1 MRLVLCEKPSQGRDI
16 AKFLGATQR
25 GDGFLSGPGVTVT
38 WARGHLLETAEPEV
52 YGEQYG
58 KPWRTEVLPLLPQQ
72 WKLVVKA
79 DAKAQ
84 FAVINRLLKQVDE
97 VVIATDADREGEVIA
112 RELLDYCKFQGRIF
126 RLWMSALD
134 DASIRAALSDLWPS
148 SRTEALY
155 YAGVGR
161 NRPGHDGLFKLFLR
175 EPDTARDFLA
185 VHLPADIRAQVRL
198 DTLKL
203 EPGSFVD
210 QKLRELHSDVLYSV
224 ETAEGHAGYIYC
236 LVEHQSTAD
245 RMMAWRMMRYSMAVM
260 DAHLK
265 KGNDTLPVVVPL
277 LFYQGT
283 VRPYPYSTDWMDCF
297 DAPALAR
304 EVYSRPWPL
313 VDVSVMEDSDLQSHR
328 RMALLELVQRDIRHR
343 DAASLLRDVVQL
355 IRLAG
360 NTREQ
365 VEAVLCYIIYNGMTS
380 ESITPFLYELAGEIP
395 EYKELIMGTIAQQLK
410 EEGIQLGIQQGIEQG
425 IEQARLV
432 AQQKLLETAYAL
444 LDNGVSLDVVIKSTG
459 LSRETLEQPRH

>member
-1 MRLVLCEKPSQGRDI
+1 MDNEK
-16 AKFLGATQR
+16 
-25 GDGFLSGPGVTVT
+25 
-38 WARGHLLETAEPEV
+38 GH
-52 YGEQYG
+52 
-58 KPWRTEVLPLLPQQ
+58 
-72 WKLVVKA
+72 
-79 DAKAQ
+79 
-84 FAVINRLLKQVDE
+84 
-97 VVIATDADREGEVIA
+97 
-112 RELLDYCKFQGRIF
+112 
-126 RLWMSALD
+126 
-134 DASIRAALSDLWPS
+134 
-148 SRTEALY
+148 
-155 YAGVGR
+155 
-161 NRPGHDGLFKLFLR
+161 NRPGHDGLFKFFLR

-224 ETAEGHAGYIYC
+224 ETEEGHAGYIYC
-236 LVEHQSTAD
+236 LLEHQSTAD

-328 RMALLELVQRDIRHR
+328 RMALLELVQRDIRRR

-355 IRLAG
+355 IRIAG

-365 VEAVLCYIIYNGMTS
+365 VEAVLCYIIYNGMTN

-410 EEGIQLGIQQGIEQG
+410 EEGIQQGIEQ
-425 IEQARLV
+425 ERLA
-432 AQQKLLETAYAL
+432 AQQKLLETAWAL

>member
-1 MRLVLCEKPSQGRDI
+1 MDNEK
-16 AKFLGATQR
+16 
-25 GDGFLSGPGVTVT
+25 
-38 WARGHLLETAEPEV
+38 GH
-52 YGEQYG
+52 
-58 KPWRTEVLPLLPQQ
+58 
-72 WKLVVKA
+72 
-79 DAKAQ
+79 
-84 FAVINRLLKQVDE
+84 
-97 VVIATDADREGEVIA
+97 
-112 RELLDYCKFQGRIF
+112 
-126 RLWMSALD
+126 
-134 DASIRAALSDLWPS
+134 
-148 SRTEALY
+148 
-155 YAGVGR
+155 

-245 RMMAWRMMRYSMAVM
+245 RMMAWWMMRYSMAVM

>member
-1 MRLVLCEKPSQGRDI
+1 K
-16 AKFLGATQR
+16 
-25 GDGFLSGPGVTVT
+25 
-38 WARGHLLETAEPEV
+38 GH
-52 YGEQYG
+52 
-58 KPWRTEVLPLLPQQ
+58 
-72 WKLVVKA
+72 
-79 DAKAQ
+79 
-84 FAVINRLLKQVDE
+84 
-97 VVIATDADREGEVIA
+97 
-112 RELLDYCKFQGRIF
+112 
-126 RLWMSALD
+126 
-134 DASIRAALSDLWPS
+134 
-148 SRTEALY
+148 
-155 YAGVGR
+155 

-185 VHLPADIRAQVRL
+185 VHLPADIRSQVRL

-297 DAPALAR
+297 DVPALAR

-410 EEGIQLGIQQGIEQG
+410 EEGIQLGIQQGIQQGIEQG

-459 LSRETLEQPRH
+459 LSRETLEQP

>member
-1 MRLVLCEKPSQGRDI
+1 MDNEK
-16 AKFLGATQR
+16 
-25 GDGFLSGPGVTVT
+25 
-38 WARGHLLETAEPEV
+38 GH
-52 YGEQYG
+52 
-58 KPWRTEVLPLLPQQ
+58 
-72 WKLVVKA
+72 
-79 DAKAQ
+79 
-84 FAVINRLLKQVDE
+84 
-97 VVIATDADREGEVIA
+97 
-112 RELLDYCKFQGRIF
+112 
-126 RLWMSALD
+126 
-134 DASIRAALSDLWPS
+134 
-148 SRTEALY
+148 
-155 YAGVGR
+155 

-297 DAPALAR
+297 DVPALAR

-410 EEGIQLGIQQGIEQG
+410 EEGIQLGLQQGIQQGIEQ
-425 IEQARLV
+425 ERLA

>member
-1 MRLVLCEKPSQGRDI
+1 MDNEK
-16 AKFLGATQR
+16 
-25 GDGFLSGPGVTVT
+25 
-38 WARGHLLETAEPEV
+38 GH
-52 YGEQYG
+52 
-58 KPWRTEVLPLLPQQ
+58 
-72 WKLVVKA
+72 
-79 DAKAQ
+79 
-84 FAVINRLLKQVDE
+84 
-97 VVIATDADREGEVIA
+97 
-112 RELLDYCKFQGRIF
+112 
-126 RLWMSALD
+126 
-134 DASIRAALSDLWPS
+134 
-148 SRTEALY
+148 
-155 YAGVGR
+155 
-161 NRPGHDGLFKLFLR
+161 NRPGHDGLFKLFLC

-185 VHLPADIRAQVRL
+185 VHLPADIRSQVRL

-297 DAPALAR
+297 DVPALAR

>member
-1 MRLVLCEKPSQGRDI
+1 MDNEK
-16 AKFLGATQR
+16 
-25 GDGFLSGPGVTVT
+25 
-38 WARGHLLETAEPEV
+38 GH
-52 YGEQYG
+52 
-58 KPWRTEVLPLLPQQ
+58 
-72 WKLVVKA
+72 
-79 DAKAQ
+79 
-84 FAVINRLLKQVDE
+84 
-97 VVIATDADREGEVIA
+97 
-112 RELLDYCKFQGRIF
+112 
-126 RLWMSALD
+126 
-134 DASIRAALSDLWPS
+134 
-148 SRTEALY
+148 
-155 YAGVGR
+155 

-185 VHLPADIRAQVRL
+185 VHLPADIRSQVRL

-297 DAPALAR
+297 DVPALAR

>member
-1 MRLVLCEKPSQGRDI
+1 MDNEK
-16 AKFLGATQR
+16 
-25 GDGFLSGPGVTVT
+25 
-38 WARGHLLETAEPEV
+38 GH
-52 YGEQYG
+52 
-58 KPWRTEVLPLLPQQ
+58 
-72 WKLVVKA
+72 
-79 DAKAQ
+79 
-84 FAVINRLLKQVDE
+84 
-97 VVIATDADREGEVIA
+97 
-112 RELLDYCKFQGRIF
+112 
-126 RLWMSALD
+126 
-134 DASIRAALSDLWPS
+134 
-148 SRTEALY
+148 
-155 YAGVGR
+155 

-283 VRPYPYSTDWMDCF
+283 VRPYPYSIDWMDCF
-297 DAPALAR
+297 DVPALAR

-410 EEGIQLGIQQGIEQG
+410 EEGIQLGIQQGIQQGIEQG

>member
-1 MRLVLCEKPSQGRDI
+1 MDNEK
-16 AKFLGATQR
+16 
-25 GDGFLSGPGVTVT
+25 
-38 WARGHLLETAEPEV
+38 GH
-52 YGEQYG
+52 
-58 KPWRTEVLPLLPQQ
+58 
-72 WKLVVKA
+72 
-79 DAKAQ
+79 
-84 FAVINRLLKQVDE
+84 
-97 VVIATDADREGEVIA
+97 
-112 RELLDYCKFQGRIF
+112 
-126 RLWMSALD
+126 
-134 DASIRAALSDLWPS
+134 
-148 SRTEALY
+148 
-155 YAGVGR
+155 
-161 NRPGHDGLFKLFLR
+161 NRPGHDGLFKFFLR

-210 QKLRELHSDVLYSV
+210 QTLRELHSDVLYSV
-224 ETAEGHAGYIYC
+224 ETEEGHAGYIYC
-236 LVEHQSTAD
+236 LLEHQSTAD

-328 RMALLELVQRDIRHR
+328 RMALLELVQRDIRRR
-343 DAASLLRDVVQL
+343 DAASLLRDVVKL
-355 IRLAG
+355 IRIAG

-365 VEAVLCYIIYNGMTS
+365 VEAVLCYIIYNGMTNGS
-380 ESITPFLYELAGEIP
+380 GTPFSYEPFLYELAGEIP

-410 EEGIQLGIQQGIEQG
+410 EEGIQQGIQQGLQQGLQQGIEQGIQQGIEQ
-425 IEQARLV
+425 ERLA
-432 AQQKLLETAYAL
+432 AQQKLLETAWAL

>member
-1 MRLVLCEKPSQGRDI
+1 MDNEK
-16 AKFLGATQR
+16 
-25 GDGFLSGPGVTVT
+25 
-38 WARGHLLETAEPEV
+38 GH
-52 YGEQYG
+52 
-58 KPWRTEVLPLLPQQ
+58 
-72 WKLVVKA
+72 
-79 DAKAQ
+79 
-84 FAVINRLLKQVDE
+84 
-97 VVIATDADREGEVIA
+97 
-112 RELLDYCKFQGRIF
+112 
-126 RLWMSALD
+126 
-134 DASIRAALSDLWPS
+134 
-148 SRTEALY
+148 
-155 YAGVGR
+155 

-410 EEGIQLGIQQGIEQG
+410 EEGIQLGIQQGIEQ
-425 IEQARLV
+425 ARLV

>member
-1 MRLVLCEKPSQGRDI
+1 MDNEK
-16 AKFLGATQR
+16 
-25 GDGFLSGPGVTVT
+25 
-38 WARGHLLETAEPEV
+38 GH
-52 YGEQYG
+52 
-58 KPWRTEVLPLLPQQ
+58 
-72 WKLVVKA
+72 
-79 DAKAQ
+79 
-84 FAVINRLLKQVDE
+84 
-97 VVIATDADREGEVIA
+97 
-112 RELLDYCKFQGRIF
+112 
-126 RLWMSALD
+126 
-134 DASIRAALSDLWPS
+134 
-148 SRTEALY
+148 
-155 YAGVGR
+155 

-297 DAPALAR
+297 DAPSLAR

-355 IRLAG
+355 IRQAG

-380 ESITPFLYELAGEIP
+380 EHITPFLYELAGEIP

-410 EEGIQLGIQQGIEQG
+410 EEGIQLGLQQGIQQGIEQG
-425 IEQARLV
+425 IEQERLA

>member
-1 MRLVLCEKPSQGRDI
+1 MDNEK
-16 AKFLGATQR
+16 
-25 GDGFLSGPGVTVT
+25 
-38 WARGHLLETAEPEV
+38 GH
-52 YGEQYG
+52 
-58 KPWRTEVLPLLPQQ
+58 
-72 WKLVVKA
+72 
-79 DAKAQ
+79 
-84 FAVINRLLKQVDE
+84 
-97 VVIATDADREGEVIA
+97 
-112 RELLDYCKFQGRIF
+112 
-126 RLWMSALD
+126 
-134 DASIRAALSDLWPS
+134 
-148 SRTEALY
+148 
-155 YAGVGR
+155 

-185 VHLPADIRAQVRL
+185 VHLPADIRSQVRL

-236 LVEHQSTAD
+236 LVEHQATAD

-380 ESITPFLYELAGEIP
+380 ELITPFLYELAGEIP

-410 EEGIQLGIQQGIEQG
+410 EEGIQLGLQQGIQQGIEH
-425 IEQARLV
+425 ERLA

-459 LSRETLEQPRH
+459 LSRETLEKPRH

>member
-1 MRLVLCEKPSQGRDI
+1 MDNEK
-16 AKFLGATQR
+16 
-25 GDGFLSGPGVTVT
+25 
-38 WARGHLLETAEPEV
+38 GH
-52 YGEQYG
+52 
-58 KPWRTEVLPLLPQQ
+58 
-72 WKLVVKA
+72 
-79 DAKAQ
+79 
-84 FAVINRLLKQVDE
+84 
-97 VVIATDADREGEVIA
+97 
-112 RELLDYCKFQGRIF
+112 
-126 RLWMSALD
+126 
-134 DASIRAALSDLWPS
+134 
-148 SRTEALY
+148 
-155 YAGVGR
+155 

-297 DAPALAR
+297 DAPSLAR

-380 ESITPFLYELAGEIP
+380 EHITPFLYELAGEIP

-410 EEGIQLGIQQGIEQG
+410 EEGIQLGLQQGIQQGIEQG
-425 IEQARLV
+425 IEQERLA
-432 AQQKLLETAYAL
+432 AQQKLLETAYTL

>member
-1 MRLVLCEKPSQGRDI
+1 MDNEK
-16 AKFLGATQR
+16 
-25 GDGFLSGPGVTVT
+25 
-38 WARGHLLETAEPEV
+38 GH
-52 YGEQYG
+52 
-58 KPWRTEVLPLLPQQ
+58 
-72 WKLVVKA
+72 
-79 DAKAQ
+79 
-84 FAVINRLLKQVDE
+84 
-97 VVIATDADREGEVIA
+97 
-112 RELLDYCKFQGRIF
+112 
-126 RLWMSALD
+126 
-134 DASIRAALSDLWPS
+134 
-148 SRTEALY
+148 
-155 YAGVGR
+155 

-297 DAPALAR
+297 DVPALAR

-410 EEGIQLGIQQGIEQG
+410 EEGIQLGLQQGLQQGIEQG
-425 IEQARLV
+425 IEQERLA

>member
-1 MRLVLCEKPSQGRDI
+1 MDNEK
-16 AKFLGATQR
+16 
-25 GDGFLSGPGVTVT
+25 
-38 WARGHLLETAEPEV
+38 GH
-52 YGEQYG
+52 
-58 KPWRTEVLPLLPQQ
+58 
-72 WKLVVKA
+72 
-79 DAKAQ
+79 
-84 FAVINRLLKQVDE
+84 
-97 VVIATDADREGEVIA
+97 
-112 RELLDYCKFQGRIF
+112 
-126 RLWMSALD
+126 
-134 DASIRAALSDLWPS
+134 
-148 SRTEALY
+148 
-155 YAGVGR
+155 

-297 DAPALAR
+297 DVPALAR

-410 EEGIQLGIQQGIEQG
+410 EEGIQLGLQQGIQQGIEQG
-425 IEQARLV
+425 IEQERLA

>member
-1 MRLVLCEKPSQGRDI
+1 MDNEK
-16 AKFLGATQR
+16 
-25 GDGFLSGPGVTVT
+25 
-38 WARGHLLETAEPEV
+38 GH
-52 YGEQYG
+52 
-58 KPWRTEVLPLLPQQ
+58 
-72 WKLVVKA
+72 
-79 DAKAQ
+79 
-84 FAVINRLLKQVDE
+84 
-97 VVIATDADREGEVIA
+97 
-112 RELLDYCKFQGRIF
+112 
-126 RLWMSALD
+126 
-134 DASIRAALSDLWPS
+134 
-148 SRTEALY
+148 
-155 YAGVGR
+155 

-297 DAPALAR
+297 DAPSLAR

-380 ESITPFLYELAGEIP
+380 EHITPFLYELAGEIP

-410 EEGIQLGIQQGIEQG
+410 EEGIQLGLQQGLQQGIEQ
-425 IEQARLV
+425 ERQA

>member
-1 MRLVLCEKPSQGRDI
+1 MDNEK
-16 AKFLGATQR
+16 
-25 GDGFLSGPGVTVT
+25 
-38 WARGHLLETAEPEV
+38 GH
-52 YGEQYG
+52 
-58 KPWRTEVLPLLPQQ
+58 
-72 WKLVVKA
+72 
-79 DAKAQ
+79 
-84 FAVINRLLKQVDE
+84 
-97 VVIATDADREGEVIA
+97 
-112 RELLDYCKFQGRIF
+112 
-126 RLWMSALD
+126 
-134 DASIRAALSDLWPS
+134 
-148 SRTEALY
+148 
-155 YAGVGR
+155 

-185 VHLPADIRAQVRL
+185 VHLPADIRSQVRL

-245 RMMAWRMMRYSMAVM
+245 RMMGWRMMRYSMAVM

-297 DAPALAR
+297 DVPALAR

>member
-1 MRLVLCEKPSQGRDI
+1 MDNEK
-16 AKFLGATQR
+16 
-25 GDGFLSGPGVTVT
+25 
-38 WARGHLLETAEPEV
+38 GH
-52 YGEQYG
+52 
-58 KPWRTEVLPLLPQQ
+58 
-72 WKLVVKA
+72 
-79 DAKAQ
+79 
-84 FAVINRLLKQVDE
+84 
-97 VVIATDADREGEVIA
+97 
-112 RELLDYCKFQGRIF
+112 
-126 RLWMSALD
+126 
-134 DASIRAALSDLWPS
+134 
-148 SRTEALY
+148 
-155 YAGVGR
+155 

-210 QKLRELHSDVLYSV
+210 QKFRELHSDVLYSV

-297 DAPALAR
+297 DVPALAR

-410 EEGIQLGIQQGIEQG
+410 EEGIQLGIQQGIQQGIEQG

>member
-1 MRLVLCEKPSQGRDI
+1 MDNEK
-16 AKFLGATQR
+16 
-25 GDGFLSGPGVTVT
+25 
-38 WARGHLLETAEPEV
+38 GH
-52 YGEQYG
+52 
-58 KPWRTEVLPLLPQQ
+58 
-72 WKLVVKA
+72 
-79 DAKAQ
+79 
-84 FAVINRLLKQVDE
+84 
-97 VVIATDADREGEVIA
+97 
-112 RELLDYCKFQGRIF
+112 
-126 RLWMSALD
+126 
-134 DASIRAALSDLWPS
+134 
-148 SRTEALY
+148 
-155 YAGVGR
+155 

-297 DAPALAR
+297 DAPSLAR
-304 EVYSRPWPL
+304 KVYSRPWPL

-380 ESITPFLYELAGEIP
+380 EHITPFLYELAGEIP

-410 EEGIQLGIQQGIEQG
+410 EEGIQLGLQQGIEQG
-425 IEQARLV
+425 IEQERLA

>member
-1 MRLVLCEKPSQGRDI
+1 MDNEKGQ
-16 AKFLGATQR
+16 
-25 GDGFLSGPGVTVT
+25 
-38 WARGHLLETAEPEV
+38 
-52 YGEQYG
+52 
-58 KPWRTEVLPLLPQQ
+58 
-72 WKLVVKA
+72 
-79 DAKAQ
+79 
-84 FAVINRLLKQVDE
+84 
-97 VVIATDADREGEVIA
+97 
-112 RELLDYCKFQGRIF
+112 
-126 RLWMSALD
+126 
-134 DASIRAALSDLWPS
+134 
-148 SRTEALY
+148 
-155 YAGVGR
+155 

-175 EPDTARDFLA
+175 EPVTARDFLSA
-185 VHLPADIRAQVRL
+185 HLPQDIRARVRL
-198 DTLKL
+198 ETLKL

-224 ETAEGHAGYIYC
+224 ETADGDAGYIYC

-245 RMMAWRMMRYSMAVM
+245 RMMAWRMLRYSMAVM

-265 KGNDTLPVVVPL
+265 KGNETLPVVVPL

-283 VRPYPYSTDWMDCF
+283 VRPYPYSTDWLDCF
-297 DAPALAR
+297 AAPALAR

-343 DAASLLRDVVQL
+343 DAASLLREVVRL

-410 EEGIQLGIQQGIEQG
+410 EEGIEQGIRQGIEQG
-425 IEQARLV
+425 IEQGIRQGIEQERQA
-432 AQQKLLETAYAL
+432 AQKKLLETAYAL
-444 LDNGVSLDVVIKSTG
+444 LDSGVSLEVVIKSTG
-459 LSRETLEQPRH
+459 LSRETLEKPRH

>member
-1 MRLVLCEKPSQGRDI
+1 MDNEK
-16 AKFLGATQR
+16 
-25 GDGFLSGPGVTVT
+25 
-38 WARGHLLETAEPEV
+38 GH
-52 YGEQYG
+52 
-58 KPWRTEVLPLLPQQ
+58 
-72 WKLVVKA
+72 
-79 DAKAQ
+79 
-84 FAVINRLLKQVDE
+84 
-97 VVIATDADREGEVIA
+97 
-112 RELLDYCKFQGRIF
+112 
-126 RLWMSALD
+126 
-134 DASIRAALSDLWPS
+134 
-148 SRTEALY
+148 
-155 YAGVGR
+155 
-161 NRPGHDGLFKLFLR
+161 NRPGHDGLFKFFLR

-210 QKLRELHSDVLYSV
+210 QTLRELHSDVLYSV
-224 ETAEGHAGYIYC
+224 ETEEGHAGYIYC
-236 LVEHQSTAD
+236 LLEHQSTAD

-313 VDVSVMEDSDLQSHR
+313 VDVSVMEDSDLLSHR
-328 RMALLELVQRDIRHR
+328 RMALLELVQRDIRRR

-365 VEAVLCYIIYNGMTS
+365 VEAVLCYIIYNGMTN

-410 EEGIQLGIQQGIEQG
+410 EEGIQQGIEQ
-425 IEQARLV
+425 ERLA
-432 AQQKLLETAYAL
+432 AQQKLLETAWAL

>member
-1 MRLVLCEKPSQGRDI
+1 MNNEK
-16 AKFLGATQR
+16 
-25 GDGFLSGPGVTVT
+25 
-38 WARGHLLETAEPEV
+38 GH
-52 YGEQYG
+52 
-58 KPWRTEVLPLLPQQ
+58 
-72 WKLVVKA
+72 
-79 DAKAQ
+79 
-84 FAVINRLLKQVDE
+84 
-97 VVIATDADREGEVIA
+97 
-112 RELLDYCKFQGRIF
+112 
-126 RLWMSALD
+126 
-134 DASIRAALSDLWPS
+134 
-148 SRTEALY
+148 
-155 YAGVGR
+155 
-161 NRPGHDGLFKLFLR
+161 NRPGHDGLFKFFLR

-224 ETAEGHAGYIYC
+224 ETEEGHAGYIYC
-236 LVEHQSTAD
+236 LLEHQSTAD

-328 RMALLELVQRDIRHR
+328 RMALLELVQRDIRRR

-365 VEAVLCYIIYNGMTS
+365 VEAVLCYIIYNGMTN

-410 EEGIQLGIQQGIEQG
+410 EEGIQQGIQQGIEQ
-425 IEQARLV
+425 ERLA
-432 AQQKLLETAYAL
+432 AQQKLLETAWAL

>member
-1 MRLVLCEKPSQGRDI
+1 MDNEK
-16 AKFLGATQR
+16 
-25 GDGFLSGPGVTVT
+25 
-38 WARGHLLETAEPEV
+38 GH
-52 YGEQYG
+52 
-58 KPWRTEVLPLLPQQ
+58 
-72 WKLVVKA
+72 
-79 DAKAQ
+79 
-84 FAVINRLLKQVDE
+84 
-97 VVIATDADREGEVIA
+97 
-112 RELLDYCKFQGRIF
+112 
-126 RLWMSALD
+126 
-134 DASIRAALSDLWPS
+134 
-148 SRTEALY
+148 
-155 YAGVGR
+155 
-161 NRPGHDGLFKLFLR
+161 NRPGHDGLFKFFLC

-210 QKLRELHSDVLYSV
+210 QTLRELHSDVLYSV

-236 LVEHQSTAD
+236 LLEHQSTAD

-297 DAPALAR
+297 DVPALAR

-328 RMALLELVQRDIRHR
+328 RMALLELVQRDIRRR

-365 VEAVLCYIIYNGMTS
+365 VEAVLCYIIYNGMTN

-410 EEGIQLGIQQGIEQG
+410 EEGIQQGIEQG
-425 IEQARLV
+425 IQQERQASLEREQ
-432 AQQKLLETAYAL
+432 KTLLQTAWAL

>member
-1 MRLVLCEKPSQGRDI
+1 MDNEK
-16 AKFLGATQR
+16 
-25 GDGFLSGPGVTVT
+25 
-38 WARGHLLETAEPEV
+38 GH
-52 YGEQYG
+52 
-58 KPWRTEVLPLLPQQ
+58 
-72 WKLVVKA
+72 
-79 DAKAQ
+79 
-84 FAVINRLLKQVDE
+84 
-97 VVIATDADREGEVIA
+97 
-112 RELLDYCKFQGRIF
+112 
-126 RLWMSALD
+126 
-134 DASIRAALSDLWPS
+134 
-148 SRTEALY
+148 
-155 YAGVGR
+155 

-297 DAPALAR
+297 DAPSLAR

-380 ESITPFLYELAGEIP
+380 EHITPFLYELAGEIP

-410 EEGIQLGIQQGIEQG
+410 EEGIQLGIQQGLQQG
-425 IEQARLV
+425 IEQERLA

-444 LDNGVSLDVVIKSTG
+444 LDNGVSLEVVIKSTG

>member
-1 MRLVLCEKPSQGRDI
+1 MDNEK
-16 AKFLGATQR
+16 
-25 GDGFLSGPGVTVT
+25 
-38 WARGHLLETAEPEV
+38 GH
-52 YGEQYG
+52 
-58 KPWRTEVLPLLPQQ
+58 
-72 WKLVVKA
+72 
-79 DAKAQ
+79 
-84 FAVINRLLKQVDE
+84 
-97 VVIATDADREGEVIA
+97 
-112 RELLDYCKFQGRIF
+112 
-126 RLWMSALD
+126 
-134 DASIRAALSDLWPS
+134 
-148 SRTEALY
+148 
-155 YAGVGR
+155 

-365 VEAVLCYIIYNGMTS
+365 VEAVLCYIIYNGMTN
-380 ESITPFLYELAGEIP
+380 ERITPFLYELAGEIP

-425 IEQARLV
+425 IEQERLA

>member
-1 MRLVLCEKPSQGRDI
+1 MDNEK
-16 AKFLGATQR
+16 
-25 GDGFLSGPGVTVT
+25 
-38 WARGHLLETAEPEV
+38 GH
-52 YGEQYG
+52 
-58 KPWRTEVLPLLPQQ
+58 
-72 WKLVVKA
+72 
-79 DAKAQ
+79 
-84 FAVINRLLKQVDE
+84 
-97 VVIATDADREGEVIA
+97 
-112 RELLDYCKFQGRIF
+112 
-126 RLWMSALD
+126 
-134 DASIRAALSDLWPS
+134 
-148 SRTEALY
+148 
-155 YAGVGR
+155 
-161 NRPGHDGLFKLFLR
+161 NRPGHDGLFKFFLR

-210 QKLRELHSDVLYSV
+210 QTLRELHSDVLYSV
-224 ETAEGHAGYIYC
+224 ETEEGHAGYIYC
-236 LVEHQSTAD
+236 LLEHQSTAD

-328 RMALLELVQRDIRHR
+328 RMALLELVQRDIRRR

-360 NTREQ
+360 NSREQ
-365 VEAVLCYIIYNGMTS
+365 VEAVLCYIIYNGMTN

-410 EEGIQLGIQQGIEQG
+410 EEGIQQGIEQ
-425 IEQARLV
+425 ERLA
-432 AQQKLLETAYAL
+432 AQQKLLETAWAL

>member
-1 MRLVLCEKPSQGRDI
+1 MDNEK
-16 AKFLGATQR
+16 
-25 GDGFLSGPGVTVT
+25 
-38 WARGHLLETAEPEV
+38 GH
-52 YGEQYG
+52 
-58 KPWRTEVLPLLPQQ
+58 
-72 WKLVVKA
+72 
-79 DAKAQ
+79 
-84 FAVINRLLKQVDE
+84 
-97 VVIATDADREGEVIA
+97 
-112 RELLDYCKFQGRIF
+112 
-126 RLWMSALD
+126 
-134 DASIRAALSDLWPS
+134 
-148 SRTEALY
+148 
-155 YAGVGR
+155 

-175 EPDTARDFLA
+175 EPATARDFLA
-185 VHLPADIRAQVRL
+185 AHLPQDIRARVRL

-224 ETAEGHAGYIYC
+224 ETAEGDAGYIYC

-260 DAHLK
+260 DSHLK
-265 KGNDTLPVVVPL
+265 KGNETLPVVVPL

-283 VRPYPYSTDWMDCF
+283 VRPYPYSTDWIDCF
-297 DAPALAR
+297 DSPALAR
-304 EVYSRPWPL
+304 EIYSRPWPL

-380 ESITPFLYELAGEIP
+380 ENITPFLYELAGEIP

-410 EEGIQLGIQQGIEQG
+410 EEGIQLGLQQGIEQG
-425 IEQARLV
+425 IEQERLA

>member
-1 MRLVLCEKPSQGRDI
+1 MDNEK
-16 AKFLGATQR
+16 
-25 GDGFLSGPGVTVT
+25 
-38 WARGHLLETAEPEV
+38 GH
-52 YGEQYG
+52 
-58 KPWRTEVLPLLPQQ
+58 
-72 WKLVVKA
+72 
-79 DAKAQ
+79 
-84 FAVINRLLKQVDE
+84 
-97 VVIATDADREGEVIA
+97 
-112 RELLDYCKFQGRIF
+112 
-126 RLWMSALD
+126 
-134 DASIRAALSDLWPS
+134 
-148 SRTEALY
+148 
-155 YAGVGR
+155 

-236 LVEHQSTAD
+236 LVEHQSSAD

-265 KGNDTLPVVVPL
+265 KGNDALPVVVPL

-365 VEAVLCYIIYNGMTS
+365 VEAVLCYIIYNGMTN
-380 ESITPFLYELAGEIP
+380 ERITPFLYELAGEIP

-410 EEGIQLGIQQGIEQG
+410 EEGIQQGLQQGLQQGIEQ
-425 IEQARLV
+425 ERQA

>member
-1 MRLVLCEKPSQGRDI
+1 MDNEK
-16 AKFLGATQR
+16 
-25 GDGFLSGPGVTVT
+25 
-38 WARGHLLETAEPEV
+38 GH
-52 YGEQYG
+52 
-58 KPWRTEVLPLLPQQ
+58 
-72 WKLVVKA
+72 
-79 DAKAQ
+79 
-84 FAVINRLLKQVDE
+84 
-97 VVIATDADREGEVIA
+97 
-112 RELLDYCKFQGRIF
+112 
-126 RLWMSALD
+126 
-134 DASIRAALSDLWPS
+134 
-148 SRTEALY
+148 
-155 YAGVGR
+155 
-161 NRPGHDGLFKLFLR
+161 NRPGHDGLFKFFLR

-210 QKLRELHSDVLYSV
+210 QTLRELHSDVLYSV

-236 LVEHQSTAD
+236 LLEHQSTAD

-297 DAPALAR
+297 DVPALAR

-328 RMALLELVQRDIRHR
+328 RMALLELVQRDIRRR

-365 VEAVLCYIIYNGMTS
+365 VEAVLCYIIYNGMTN

-410 EEGIQLGIQQGIEQG
+410 EEGIQQGIQQERQASLEREQ
-425 IEQARLV
+425 
-432 AQQKLLETAYAL
+432 KTLLQTAWAL

>member
-1 MRLVLCEKPSQGRDI
+1 MDNEK
-16 AKFLGATQR
+16 
-25 GDGFLSGPGVTVT
+25 
-38 WARGHLLETAEPEV
+38 GH
-52 YGEQYG
+52 
-58 KPWRTEVLPLLPQQ
+58 
-72 WKLVVKA
+72 
-79 DAKAQ
+79 
-84 FAVINRLLKQVDE
+84 
-97 VVIATDADREGEVIA
+97 
-112 RELLDYCKFQGRIF
+112 
-126 RLWMSALD
+126 
-134 DASIRAALSDLWPS
+134 
-148 SRTEALY
+148 
-155 YAGVGR
+155 

-265 KGNDTLPVVVPL
+265 KGNNTLPVVVPL

-297 DAPALAR
+297 DVPALAR

-410 EEGIQLGIQQGIEQG
+410 EEGIQLGLQQGIQQGIEQG
-425 IEQARLV
+425 IEQERLA

>member
-1 MRLVLCEKPSQGRDI
+1 MDNEK
-16 AKFLGATQR
+16 
-25 GDGFLSGPGVTVT
+25 
-38 WARGHLLETAEPEV
+38 GH
-52 YGEQYG
+52 
-58 KPWRTEVLPLLPQQ
+58 
-72 WKLVVKA
+72 
-79 DAKAQ
+79 
-84 FAVINRLLKQVDE
+84 
-97 VVIATDADREGEVIA
+97 
-112 RELLDYCKFQGRIF
+112 
-126 RLWMSALD
+126 
-134 DASIRAALSDLWPS
+134 
-148 SRTEALY
+148 
-155 YAGVGR
+155 

-224 ETAEGHAGYIYC
+224 ETAEGYAGYIYC

-297 DAPALAR
+297 DVPALAR
-304 EVYSRPWPL
+304 EVYSRPWSL

-425 IEQARLV
+425 IEQERLA

>member
-1 MRLVLCEKPSQGRDI
+1 MDNEK
-16 AKFLGATQR
+16 
-25 GDGFLSGPGVTVT
+25 
-38 WARGHLLETAEPEV
+38 GH
-52 YGEQYG
+52 
-58 KPWRTEVLPLLPQQ
+58 
-72 WKLVVKA
+72 
-79 DAKAQ
+79 
-84 FAVINRLLKQVDE
+84 
-97 VVIATDADREGEVIA
+97 
-112 RELLDYCKFQGRIF
+112 
-126 RLWMSALD
+126 
-134 DASIRAALSDLWPS
+134 
-148 SRTEALY
+148 
-155 YAGVGR
+155 

-297 DAPALAR
+297 DVPALAR

-410 EEGIQLGIQQGIEQG
+410 EEGIQLGIQQGIQQGIEQG

>member
-1 MRLVLCEKPSQGRDI
+1 MDNEK
-16 AKFLGATQR
+16 
-25 GDGFLSGPGVTVT
+25 
-38 WARGHLLETAEPEV
+38 GH
-52 YGEQYG
+52 
-58 KPWRTEVLPLLPQQ
+58 
-72 WKLVVKA
+72 
-79 DAKAQ
+79 
-84 FAVINRLLKQVDE
+84 
-97 VVIATDADREGEVIA
+97 
-112 RELLDYCKFQGRIF
+112 
-126 RLWMSALD
+126 
-134 DASIRAALSDLWPS
+134 
-148 SRTEALY
+148 
-155 YAGVGR
+155 

-185 VHLPADIRAQVRL
+185 VHLPADIRSQVRL

-283 VRPYPYSTDWMDCF
+283 VRPYPYSTDWLDCF
-297 DAPALAR
+297 DVPALAR
-304 EVYSRPWPL
+304 EVYSRPWSL

-410 EEGIQLGIQQGIEQG
+410 EEGIQQGIEQG